1 MTKLDFIG
9 QDELFDFGE
18 NAKYQLHFENED
30 ELTVTVV
37 EDANYAAG
45 TVKHYTPQITHL
57 QDTLYL
63 ITWVEED
70 TGNTVTH
77 IDDFVRGISY
87 TNITDLASKSF
98 WRLKGLITK

>member
-1 MTKLDFIG
+1 M
-9 QDELFDFGE
+9 
-18 NAKYQLHFENED
+18 
-30 ELTVTVV
+30 TVV

-98 WRLKGLITK
+98 W

>member
-1 MTKLDFIG
+1 
-9 QDELFDFGE
+9 
-18 NAKYQLHFENED
+18 
-30 ELTVTVV
+30 VTVV

-98 WRLKGLITK
+98 W

>member
-1 MTKLDFIG
+1 M
-9 QDELFDFGE
+9 
-18 NAKYQLHFENED
+18 
-30 ELTVTVV
+30 TVV
-37 EDANYAAG
+37 EDANYAAR
-45 TVKHYTPQITHL
+45 TVNHFKLQITHL

-87 TNITDLASKSF
+87 TNITDLAPKSF
-98 WRLKGLITK
+98 W

>member
-1 MTKLDFIG
+1 M
-9 QDELFDFGE
+9 
-18 NAKYQLHFENED
+18 
-30 ELTVTVV
+30 TVV
-37 EDANYAAG
+37 EDANYAAR
-45 TVKHYTPQITHL
+45 TVNHFKPQITHL

-77 IDDFVRGISY
+77 IDAFVRGISY
-87 TNITDLASKSF
+87 TNITDLASKSY